1 MPKLPWTAS
10 LLLILTGCAAAVPP
24 VAEAPKPRVLE
35 LASTKWPP
43 FTAVEGE
50 PRVANELVAL
60 ALSADA
66 VEAEQTILP
75 VDEWLAALRSGEV
88 DGSAAVWWSEDRAE
102 YLLFSQ
108 PYLENRLVL
117 IGRTGADVSAT
128 SFSQLVGKQVGI
140 IEGYAYGE
148 ALDGAD
154 GPEFIASPSVPDNVR
169 ALLAGELDYVLADA
183 LFAAYSIATHP
194 QKLELVVGEHPLIFR
209 ALHFAVRKDVPDAQ
223 AIIDHFDS
231 RVRQMLRD
239 GSYNRILGIEWLEAD
254 VDGDGL
260 SELIF
265 QGTHAGVEPPTA
277 PDYRVLTSRQRPG
290 AEVEVQ
296 PDYII
301 NGQRYDAWEFVPE
314 SFKVTGVGGANV
326 GIGIRW

>member
-1 MPKLPWTAS
+1 MPKLPSIAS
-10 LLLILTGCAAAVPP
+10 LPLILAGCAAAVPP
-24 VAEAPKPRVLE
+24 VAEAPLPRVLE
-35 LASTKWPP
+35 LASTDWPP
-43 FTAVEGE
+43 FTAAEGE
-50 PRVANELVAL
+50 PRVASELVAM

-66 VEAEQTILP
+66 IQVDETILP
-75 VDEWLAALRSGEV
+75 VDEWIAALRSGEV
-88 DGSAAVWWSEDRAE
+88 DGSSVVWWSEDRAE
-102 YLLFSQ
+102 YLLFSE

-128 SFSQLVGKQVGI
+128 SLSQLAGKRIGI

-148 ALDGAD
+148 ALDGVE
-154 GPEFIASPSVPDNVR
+154 GPEFVPSPSVPQNVR

-194 QKLELVVGEHPLIFR
+194 QKLELVVGER
-209 ALHFAVRKDVPDAQ
+209 ALALRTLHFAVRKDVPDAA
-223 AIIDHFDS
+223 AIIDHFDG

-265 QGTHAGVEPPTA
+265 QGTHVGVEPPDA
-277 PDYRVLTSRQRPG
+277 DYRVLTAKQERKP
-290 AEVEVQ
+290 EVEFQ

-301 NGQRYDAWEFVPE
+301 NGQRYTAWEFVPD
-314 SFKVTGVGGANV
+314 SFKVTGVGGTNLGV
-326 GIGIRW
+326 GVRW